1 MQVLV
6 LEESLSVINN
16 GSFFITSL
24 EAKLKFTIDTIN
36 GIDGFSGTS
45 FKVDVGG
52 KNLIITGN
60 NGAGKT
66 RFLGK
71 IKEKIDSLFQS
82 YDIPSLE
89 NLNKTLKDS
98 ENALATTPQGTTVHE
113 QLNVAIAEIKR
124 QIAALNNFNLEFND
138 AYGFRSLVRNRKGF
152 VYFFPAMRSANIYN
166 DGRITSRETLISE
179 YNNNIQDANFD
190 AGQLLERYI
199 VTLWNYSLLKKAN
212 GDINDYNRVF
222 GTITSIQDDLRELF
236 EDSSL
241 RLDFNLEELKI
252 FIVQNKKEPFGMNQ
266 LSSGF
271 SSILS
276 VYAHLIMRAE
286 LDKVGKKD
294 MLGIVIIDEI
304 DAHLHVTLQKKVF
317 SFFSNSF
324 PNVQFIISTHS
335 PFVLQSVSNSV
346 IFNLSSYE
354 QMKDLSLYS
363 YTSIVKGLLGESEES
378 ERLKRLVNELLIL
391 VDNKN
396 FSQRFESLINL
407 LDENA
412 EHLDSRSRASLAL
425 AKSKRLDSEEW
436 GENV

>member
-1 MQVLV
+1 MLDESFYIVNNVL
-6 LEESLSVINN
+6 I
-16 GSFFITSL
+16 FIFAS

-36 GIDGFSGTS
+36 GIDVFNSKS
-45 FKVDVGG
+45 FKIDVEG

-71 IKEKIDSLFQS
+71 IKEKIDNLIQS
-82 YDIPSLE
+82 YDIPTLE
-89 NLNKTLKDS
+89 NFKKTLRDNH
-98 ENALATTPQGTTVHE
+98 EAMLNTPPGTGGYDQFKFTITE
-113 QLNVAIAEIKR
+113 MEKR
-124 QIAALNNFNLEFND
+124 IDEFNHFNIEFND
-138 AYGFRSLVRNRKGF
+138 AYEFKTQIKKRDAF

-166 DGRITSRETLISE
+166 DGRITSRETLLSE

-190 AGQLLERYI
+190 AGQLLERYV

-212 GDINDYNRVF
+212 GDVSDYERVF
-222 GTITSIQDDLRELF
+222 GTITSIQNDLRELF

-252 FIVQNKKEPFGMNQ
+252 FIVQDNKEPFGMNQ

-317 SFFSNSF
+317 SFFSTSF

-354 QMKDLSLYS
+354 QMEDLSLYS

-378 ERLKRLVNELLIL
+378 DRLKRIVDELLKL
-391 VDNKN
+391 VDDNN
-396 FSQRFESLINL
+396 FTIRFDSLVNL
-407 LDENA
+407 LDKNV

-425 AKSKRLDSEEW
+425 AKSKRLDSEE
-436 GENV
+436 